1 MIKDSF
7 SRDFQRGKPHL
18 GEDMK
23 SLKRIIAAALS
34 AMMVL
39 SFTGFTGAASDES
52 VNYRVAYIARSKAD
66 TFGNWLANAVEAEAE
81 EIPDITLDVFDGEA
95 DNDKQIAFIE
105 DAIAKEYD
113 CIIVQPQNGEV
124 LRPYA
129 EKIVAAGI
137 KLITTNPKIDGITGG
152 STVDADP
159 YAQAKVNCDL
169 ALTLIPE
176 NAKVVVLKGPKGNF
190 HADERREAWEKEFF
204 AKRTDVTIVKEAYA
218 DWSKDTA
225 TALMKEW
232 TAEGETVDAI
242 ISMNDDMCVGA
253 IEAIKGNAAYANTLA
268 FGVDGT
274 AEALL
279 LIKEGK
285 MTATCMQ
292 NAYELSKLI
301 LDTAEKLLAG
311 AEKDINVS
319 IGNPL
324 VTAENVDEYI
334 QMLKKAGAI
343 NIGIDGRTVKDVQV
357 YNALYDNEVDTLNY
371 LITTTTN
378 DLVIAANTIDSL
390 VESDS
395 YGKIIPAAAKSW
407 EVSEDGLT
415 WTFHLREGQYWYDK
429 DGKKQEPV
437 TANDFVSAI
446 SYIRDPANKS
456 AALYMVDG
464 WVEKAIA
471 LDDNTLQYQLVI
483 PRPYFLTALQ
493 SSAYWPAPASLLE
506 ELGADFGKDN
516 SKLWYNGAYILSSFI
531 PQNEHILTKNL
542 GYWDKDNV
550 HIEKVI
556 DKYNTDAAKVAPDM
570 FIEGE
575 IDYAEIT
582 ADTLAEWQN
591 DDEKSADLSPMRIK
605 LDYSYFYSFNFEPQ
619 FDEKFEPDNW
629 TIAVNNENLRQA
641 IFYGLDRAN
650 AMAVSYPADPDNPE
664 NPNRVDELLQKSIT
678 PEKFAVNETTGKD
691 YVTYGDI
698 AKVWSAENYS
708 ETAAKE
714 FRDKAREE
722 LTAAGAEFPIKVLF
736 PYNAADEMWGKEN
749 RYIAKQLEELLG
761 TDFIDIIVAK
771 SNSKSFL
778 SDIRRSGNYALLK
791 CNWGADFAD
800 PETFTSPFA
809 EGNTVNFAYDT
820 TEKLGVNTKSET
832 TMAQIEQYLKL
843 VAAAKTEQKD
853 TEARYEALAKAE
865 AYYINNAFVIPYGL
879 TGGGYQATRL
889 SSFEG
894 EYAPFGYAINRFKYK
909 WVYETAQSAE
919 MYQKSE
925 AAWESGKS

>member
-1 MIKDSF
+1 MRSF
-7 SRDFQRGKPHL
+7 KKIVATL
-18 GEDMK
+18 
-23 SLKRIIAAALS
+23 LS
-34 AMMVL
+34 AIMVF
-39 SFTGFTGAASDES
+39 SFIGTGIVNALDSDSETGKTDMT
-52 VNYRVAYIARSKAD
+52 YRVAYIARSRAD
-66 TFGNWLANAVEAEAE
+66 TFGNWLANAVEAEFDDHVN
-81 EIPDITLDVFDGEA
+81 IIFDVFDGEA
-95 DNDKQIAFIE
+95 DNDKQIAYIE
-105 DAIAKEYD
+105 ATIEKQYD
-113 CIIVQPQNGEV
+113 CVIIQPQNGEV

-137 KLITTNPKIDGITGG
+137 KLITTNPKIDGIKGA
-152 STVDADP
+152 STVDSDP
-159 YAQAKVNCDL
+159 YAQAKVNCAL

-204 AKRTDVTIVKEAYA
+204 AKRDDVTIVNEDYA

-225 TALMKEW
+225 KTLMKEW
-232 TAEGETVDAI
+232 TAECETIDAI

-253 IEAIKGNAAYANTLA
+253 LEAVKGNAAYENTLA

-279 LIKEGK
+279 LIKEGR
-285 MTATCMQ
+285 MTATTMQ
-292 NAYELSKLI
+292 NAYELAELI
-301 LDTAEKLLAG
+301 FEATDKLLDKN
-311 AEKDINVS
+311 EEEEINVS

-334 QMLKKAGAI
+334 DILQKSGSI
-343 NIGIDGRTVKDVQV
+343 TIGNNGRIAKQVQE
-357 YNALYDNEVDTLNY
+357 YNTLYDNEVDTLNY

-378 DLVIAANTIDSL
+378 DLVIGANTIDSL

-395 YGKIIPAAAKSW
+395 NGRIIPALAKGW

-415 WTFHLREGQYWYDK
+415 WTFNLREGQYWYDK
-429 DGKKQEPV
+429 DGKKKDPV
-437 TANDFVSAI
+437 TANDFVSAY
-446 SYIRDPANKS
+446 SYIREPKNNS
-456 AALYMVDG
+456 AALYMIDG

-471 LDDNTLQYQLVI
+471 VDDYTLEYHLVI

-493 SSAYWPAPASLLE
+493 SSAYWPAPTSLLE

-516 SKLWYNGAYILSSFI
+516 SKLWYNGAYILSSFK
-531 PQNEHILTKNL
+531 PQNEHILTKNP
-542 GYWDKDNV
+542 GYWDKANV
-550 HIEKVI
+550 HIEKI
-556 DKYNTDAAKVAPDM
+556 TDKYNKDAAKVAPEM
-570 FIEGE
+570 FIKGE

-582 ADTLAEWQN
+582 ADLLPEWQS
-591 DDEKSADLSPMRIK
+591 DPIKAEKLSPSRIK
-605 LDYSYFYSFNFEPQ
+605 LDYSYFYSFNFEPL
-619 FDEKFEPDNW
+619 FDDKFEPDNW
-629 TIAVNNENLRQA
+629 TIAVNNENFRQA
-641 IFYGLDRAN
+641 IFYGLDRTN
-650 AMAVSYPADPDNPE
+650 AMEVSYPYDHD
-664 NPNRVDELLQKSIT
+664 RVDELLQKSIT
-678 PEKFAVNETTGKD
+678 PENFAVNEITGKD

-698 AKVWSAENYS
+698 AKVLSGENYS
-708 ETAAKE
+708 ETAAKA

-722 LTAAGAEFPIKVLF
+722 LTAAGATFPVKVRF

-749 RYIAKQLEELLG
+749 LAIARQLEATLG
-761 TDFIDIIVAK
+761 DDFIDIVVVK
-771 SNSKSFL
+771 VTSENFL

-800 PETFTSPFA
+800 PETFTSPFS

-843 VAAAKTEQKD
+843 VAAAKTEYSD
-853 TEARYEALAKAE
+853 SVARFEAFAKAE

-909 WVYETAQSAE
+909 WVYETAQSAKMFE
-919 MYQKSE
+919 KSE
-925 AAWESGKS
+925 AAWESANSK